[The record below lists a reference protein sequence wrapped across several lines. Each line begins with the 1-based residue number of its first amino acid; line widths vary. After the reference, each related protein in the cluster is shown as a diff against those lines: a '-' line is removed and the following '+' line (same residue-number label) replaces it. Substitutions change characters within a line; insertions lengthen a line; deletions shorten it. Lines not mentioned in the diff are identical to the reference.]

1 MLELK
6 INQVLYSDACLLLG
20 NVFPTGTVRSVAR
33 ELLVGTLTAKHAD
46 MSPCRHESSH
56 LLAEEQAF
64 AGLSQG

>member
-1 MLELK
+1 MLGLK

-20 NVFPTGTVRSVAR
+20 NVFSTDTVSSLAR
-33 ELLVGTLTAKHAD
+33 ALLVGTLTAKHAD

-64 AGLSQG
+64 ARLSQG